1 MDFKLEDLDNLD
13 EIVYKKD
20 TENNQSKGISNKDV
34 VKELEIIS
42 NGMEK
47 IKEDKNTDKV
57 KKQTEKNKEPKIVEN
72 DSFTSMTS
80 DEKQALLEL
89 FKLTEEKYSNNDGK
103 YDFRQVRNILPIDEW
118 LNDDYYV
125 PFTKYIYPYWKEYIV
140 ELFKGQEGKNF
151 ELPYNEIVVGG
162 CFTGDTKVSL
172 LSGEELSFIELIEKQ
187 KKNEPIWV
195 YSFNRETYKIE
206 AKKASNISKRLLNQ
220 KLIKIT
226 LDNGTS
232 YKCTLDHR
240 HLTIN
245 NEWVQAC
252 ELKIGDSLMPLYRK
266 YIDNH
271 NVTENNLMKS
281 EFGTNFNDG
290 NYEIFWDIYSGR
302 WHFTH
307 RYIGGYYGRD
317 KHIHHIDFNPK
328 NNNPE
333 NLEVLTPKE
342 HLTKHARGFWNSD
355 KGSEE
360 KEIRSNKLSELMYNG
375 LSKQMS
381 DIQWSDPKQ
390 YDRIRKFTTERNKE
404 EWFKELTSNCRRF
417 KVRKSIRDE
426 YKSRGLTYQ
435 IFMKA
440 FLELNTLEEFSDLI
454 YKYTGEYKA
463 RKFDTLFRI
472 FYLDDYREM
481 FRIKKL
487 LSYDKQVK
495 FIYLIDKIIKYRLKK
510 DTELYKH
517 YKNHKIVNIEYL
529 DERED
534 VYCMEVEDNHNFA
547 LSNGIFVSN
556 SIGCGKSTLATILVM
571 RMIYIISCFENIQS
585 LYSLMPGS
593 PLYICII
600 SVNREVAESTLY
612 GDLLTKIDMTPYFQE
627 KFPRNKRINS
637 LIAFPNNLTI
647 MFGSNVNSV
656 IGKNII
662 CFAADE
668 MNFRQGGAEQ
678 TNEFYAYLLA
688 RNKSRFIYEGGKN
701 GSLAILMSSAT
712 TSTSIVEQRKIE
724 ALKDKRISTRDPSLW
739 EVKPKSYSKD
749 RFPLFTGSLSCEPQ
763 IIKGY
768 QTLKTIL
775 KEEGLNIS
783 DDIFHKADNIKEEY
797 YNILYVI
804 KDSLPDN
811 IASAIKEV
819 PLELYVDFESN
830 LIYSMQNLAGV
841 AVSPSGR
848 LFTSKRKYND
858 ALDENIPYP
867 FVSNKIVLSTGD
879 DKTILDYLRMDYRN
893 EIKNKEVPRFIHI
906 DGSFAGDTEN
916 RKADHTGISC
926 CHISGVRITDSGTKL
941 PLITIDWQLEVVSPK
956 APNQISFQK
965 VADIVY
971 TMNDIIGIN
980 IKDGSVTYDGFQSQY
995 AIQLFNANGYNS
1007 FVKSLDRTDLPYIDL
1022 INLFY
1027 EDRIKLKNH
1036 TTSQKELFELIHY
1049 RENRKVDHPADGSK
1063 DLIDSVCGC
1072 VNGAINSE
1080 YFANRYLEITN
1091 PSNFINADDYLA
1103 KLALEEKSKK
1113 IEITSDDDIFI
1124 NQTIN
1129 KLWKR

>member
-1 MDFKLEDLDNLD
+1 MNFKLEDLDNLD

-20 TENNQSKGISNKDV
+20 IEDNQSKGISKQAV
-34 VKELEIIS
+34 IKELEIIS
-42 NGMEK
+42 NGIGK

-57 KKQTEKNKEPKIVEN
+57 KKQTEKNKEPKIIEN
-72 DSFTSMTS
+72 DSFTSMTA
-80 DEKQALLEL
+80 DERQALLEL

-125 PFTKYIYPYWKEYIV
+125 PFTKYIYPYWKDYIV

-151 ELPYNEIVVGG
+151 ELPYNEVVVGG
-162 CFTGDTKVSL
+162 CFTGDTKVFTNEY
-172 LSGEELSFIELIEKQ
+172 GDKSFIEIKELLEQGKTLTIKSW
-187 KKNEPIWV
+187 NEDLWIL
-195 YSFNRETYKIE
+195 EDK
-206 AKKASNISKRLLNQ
+206 
-220 KLIKIT
+220 KIT
-226 LDNGTS
+226 SSEKLGTDRELVEITLINS
-232 YKCTLDHR
+232 CKYKCTPDHK
-240 HLTIN
+240 HLTADG
-245 NEWVQAC
+245 EWVRAD
-252 ELKIGDSLMPLYRK
+252 ELQIGQDLLSPYFYNGILR
-266 YIDNH
+266 
-271 NVTENNLMKS
+271 
-281 EFGTNFNDG
+281 G
-290 NYEIFWDIYSGR
+290 NYSICKIE
-302 WHFTH
+302 
-307 RYIGGYYGRD
+307 
-317 KHIHHIDFNPK
+317 K
-328 NNNPE
+328 
-333 NLEVLTPKE
+333 LKE
-342 HLTKHARGFWNSD
+342 
-355 KGSEE
+355 
-360 KEIRSNKLSELMYNG
+360 
-375 LSKQMS
+375 
-381 DIQWSDPKQ
+381 
-390 YDRIRKFTTERNKE
+390 
-404 EWFKELTSNCRRF
+404 
-417 KVRKSIRDE
+417 
-426 YKSRGLTYQ
+426 
-435 IFMKA
+435 KA
-440 FLELNTLEEFSDLI
+440 
-454 YKYTGEYKA
+454 
-463 RKFDTLFRI
+463 
-472 FYLDDYREM
+472 
-481 FRIKKL
+481 
-487 LSYDKQVK
+487 
-495 FIYLIDKIIKYRLKK
+495 
-510 DTELYKH
+510 
-517 YKNHKIVNIEYL
+517 
-529 DERED
+529 D
-534 VYCMEVEDNHNFA
+534 VWCINVEDNHNFM
-547 LSNGIFVSN
+547 LNGVIVLN

-724 ALKDKRISTRDPSLW
+724 ALKDSKISTRDPSLW

-768 QTLKTIL
+768 PTLKTIL

-783 DDIFHKADNIKEEY
+783 DDIFPKADNIKEEY

-804 KDSLPDN
+804 KDILPDN

-858 ALDENIPYP
+858 ALDDNIPYP
-867 FVSNKIVLSTGD
+867 FVTNKIVLSTGD

-1007 FVKSLDRTDLPYIDL
+1007 FVKSLDRTDIPYIDL